1 MIPVA
6 AVEEPRQREAKL
18 GGTLLH
24 GRMAGIGLAALA
36 LLFGFALASF
46 AQTGSA
52 VPDTLPNTMIA
63 PAGSGVSETPVAPS
77 ASGESAEQ
85 PSRPMRRRATK
96 PRPVITEKTNYS
108 ATADFAA
115 DKQALSTVV
124 EPAKGHLRIIA
135 DSWAYSLPDKR
146 SAQLEAMQVG
156 KYVNVTGTTRFFLQ
170 VRLKSGKTGY
180 VPYDAVD
187 YLTPT
192 DRIFRL
198 TANASV
204 LSAPNHAAKKL
215 AEVHVGHDVHV
226 IGVALDYMKIRMR
239 DGLEGFIPT
248 SALE

>member
-6 AVEEPRQREAKL
+6 AVEERRRREAKL
-18 GGTLLH
+18 GGTILN
-24 GRMAGIGLAALA
+24 GRLAVIGLAALA
-36 LLFGFALASF
+36 ILFGFALASF
-46 AQTGSA
+46 AQTGSG

-63 PAGSGVSETPVAPS
+63 PAGSSVSETPTAPS
-77 ASGESAEQ
+77 SPGESAEK
-85 PSRPMRRRATK
+85 PRPVRRRATK
-96 PRPVITEKTNYS
+96 PRPVIPGKTTNS
-108 ATADFAA
+108 VVADFAA
-115 DKQALSTVV
+115 DQQALSTVV

-146 SAQLEAMQVG
+146 SAQLEAMQAG

-226 IGVALDYMKIRMR
+226 VGVALDYMKIRMR

>member
-6 AVEEPRQREAKL
+6 AVEEPWRREAKL
-18 GGTLLH
+18 GRVILN
-24 GRMAGIGLAALA
+24 GRTASIGLVALA
-36 LLFGFALASF
+36 ILFGFAVAPF

-63 PAGSGVSETPVAPS
+63 PAGSSVSEAPIAPS
-77 ASGESAEQ
+77 APSESAE
-85 PSRPMRRRATK
+85 K
-96 PRPVITEKTNYS
+96 PRPVRRRAAMPRPAIAEKTMNS
-108 ATADFAA
+108 TTPDFAA
-115 DKQALSTVV
+115 DKQALSNVV
-124 EPAKGHLRIIA
+124 EPAKGHLRIIS

-146 SAQLEAMQVG
+146 SSQLEAMQTG
-156 KYVNVTGTTRFFLQ
+156 KYVNVTGTTRYFLQ

-180 VPYDAVD
+180 VPYDAID

-198 TANASV
+198 TANATV
-204 LSAPNHAAKKL
+204 LSAPNHASKKL
-215 AEVHVGHDVHV
+215 AEVHLGHDVHV
-226 IGVALDYMKIRMR
+226 IGVALNYMKIRMR